1 MKKDAFQKIGECL
14 YRYSSNGAYCTRTKI
29 EAFFLYLERS
39 LSAKV
44 KRYSERAEPFGADHP
59 TRSIAILL
67 CFLET

>member
-1 MKKDAFQKIGECL
+1 MKKEALQKIGECL
-14 YRYSSNGAYCTRTKI
+14 YRYSSNGACYTRIKS

-44 KRYSERAEPFGADHP
+44 KRYSERAEPFEAGHP
-59 TRSIAILL
+59 THTIAILL